1 MKITADFLGARP
13 RLAAPLAATLW
24 LSAFACLALAGWLA
38 LRAADLR
45 AERPRLELRLERVQA
60 QVAAAA
66 PGAPLPAA
74 PQLASLRERVR
85 ALNKVSGLRGWNTPQ
100 LLDWLGARL
109 PDNVHLV
116 SLHHRPREGE
126 ALLLAASPSA
136 EALTGF
142 LLSLEKEPR
151 FAEVLLSKQGTAPG
165 PGAGDVQFEI
175 RIRWKS

>member
-24 LSAFACLALAGWLA
+24 LSSFVCLLLAGWLA
-38 LRAADLR
+38 LEAVELR
-45 AERPRLELRLERVQA
+45 AERPRLELRLERIHA
-60 QVAAAA
+60 RVAAAA
-66 PGAPLPAA
+66 PSAPLPAG

-85 ALNKVSGLRGWNTPQ
+85 ELNKVSGLRGWSTPQ
-100 LLDWLGARL
+100 LLDWLGAKL

-136 EALTGF
+136 EALTAF
-142 LLSLEKEPR
+142 LLTLEREPR
-151 FAEVLLSKQGTAPG
+151 FAEVLLSKQGAVPG
-165 PGAGDVQFEI
+165 PGAGVQFEI